1 MLTAAHVGMGSV
13 TFPELGIFAAEAGSS
28 IQLINP
34 AGSGLT
40 KPADLLLFRLQED
53 PGLAPLRIGRHTPSV
68 GDEVLVIGNGLDRLD
83 EPMFWDVT
91 QRGTVWTWTE
101 TATPSDYTGYGTTGP
116 QIIRWGTN
124 LVEEDETFARE
135 FDDDTIAKLRQTTT
149 DTLTILTEF
158 DRDGDRSDDEV
169 LGTDGSSATT
179 FESQAVLS
187 DSGGGMFLKRNGQW
201 ELVGTI
207 LAVDGHRNQPDVK
220 RNPMYGNITYYA
232 DLATYLDQI
241 EQRVLYGDFN
251 SNGSLDVGDLDAMSS
266 AMNGQFEGR
275 FDLDRDDLVTFNDR
289 RMWVEDLYGSFFG
302 DSNLDGE
309 FGTSDLIQV
318 LQGGEYEDQ
327 LVGNST
333 WATGDWNGDLEFN
346 TRDLVVALQSGG
358 FEQGPRLPD
367 YTTGPLSVPEPSAWL
382 ISVFLA
388 AMSLPL
394 LRQPRNGH

>member
-1 MLTAAHVGMGSV
+1 
-13 TFPELGIFAAEAGSS
+13 
-28 IQLINP
+28 
-34 AGSGLT
+34 
-40 KPADLLLFRLQED
+40 
-53 PGLAPLRIGRHTPSV
+53 
-68 GDEVLVIGNGLDRLD
+68 
-83 EPMFWDVT
+83 
-91 QRGTVWTWTE
+91 
-101 TATPSDYTGYGTTGP
+101 
-116 QIIRWGTN
+116 
-124 LVEEDETFARE
+124 
-135 FDDDTIAKLRQTTT
+135 
-149 DTLTILTEF
+149 LTILTEF

-251 SNGSLDVGDLDAMSS
+251 SNGSLDVGDLDTMSS

>member
-1 MLTAAHVGMGSV
+1 
-13 TFPELGIFAAEAGSS
+13 
-28 IQLINP
+28 
-34 AGSGLT
+34 
-40 KPADLLLFRLQED
+40 
-53 PGLAPLRIGRHTPSV
+53 
-68 GDEVLVIGNGLDRLD
+68 
-83 EPMFWDVT
+83 
-91 QRGTVWTWTE
+91 
-101 TATPSDYTGYGTTGP
+101 
-116 QIIRWGTN
+116 
-124 LVEEDETFARE
+124 VEEDETFARE

-251 SNGSLDVGDLDAMSS
+251 SNGSLDVGDLDTMSS